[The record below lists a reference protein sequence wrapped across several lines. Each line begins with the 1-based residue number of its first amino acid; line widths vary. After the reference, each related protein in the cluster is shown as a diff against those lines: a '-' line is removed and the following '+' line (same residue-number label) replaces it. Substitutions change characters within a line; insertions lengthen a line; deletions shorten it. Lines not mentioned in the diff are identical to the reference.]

1 MKKYLFFIISML
13 CVSIGAWA
21 QDPDPATSGKFGA
34 SGNSDWELT
43 GTSPNQ
49 TLTLTFKDANDK
61 PLVKEDHTDW
71 VNWVMPCDITG
82 VTKVVVKTGTGVT
95 LSGGADSPLAS
106 LSDNYKS
113 IPLLD
118 LSEASVNIASQTSG
132 TVTSYYLPIADASSP
147 TPLTFKNIIVPAS
160 FANNP
165 DGLIVCNRWNYNQSA
180 AVNKFSV
187 SGTTINAALYTAVGD
202 IAVLTD
208 IKSDYTKL
216 KIVNEVGAIDL
227 TSVLPADKKLD
238 LTSITTE
245 STGSNTITV
254 NSGTTVVCLTSEVAA
269 RVSGGTTNVVNPVVS
284 CTASQLD
291 TKLSELA
298 EADVTPTSI
307 TITGGTLSTEQMT
320 AFGSL
325 TGLKYLS
332 LEADAGTN
340 IGSLALPST
349 LEALVLPKKA
359 SDTKSSVTDA
369 MKTHANLKYIYAP
382 FSGTQDKDQIVAD
395 YVWVNKPG
403 GLSKAFDEQA
413 GLRNAWYMIVESTV
427 ALNDDDVNFW
437 GSDPEHARP
446 MQYRYLDLSGANI
459 TPAVLANYKV
469 TDNLPYRII
478 LPNDWTG
485 DMMAVF
491 AANPNKGSIAAVYS
505 YTGTDHKRLDILEL
519 NDYAYL
525 HTALNDSRIVRSGTT
540 SIRVV
545 SGHYGNNPVYS
556 KFGDNL
562 LAAINNAAS
571 SIKSVTI
578 AVGTGVCK
586 SVDTNADDEDDE
598 DQAINTATPFI
609 FDNDNLTNL
618 DLSYTNNSN
627 VTIDVSRCA
636 GLTNFQMNEAT
647 VAAVDAHGINGLATV
662 SLGHTTVGGD
672 VDLSNTNSTN
682 TSLTSDLEVDLA
694 NIGGTLNVSGTN
706 ATSFDFTQLTAK
718 SVNASNTNSLTS
730 LNINGIKLNG
740 MSDSG
745 SDAITAE
752 NITNRIGTVEVTRD
766 EGGDYSGLTITTASS
781 TEFTTDRIVPKLSE
795 IADNSKKYTL
805 TAIEPSHVEI
815 SAAGNLL
822 NSTVPAALETY
833 NEAQDPDEN
842 NTVANIER
850 LHVTGTLT
858 AEDITY
864 IQTSLTGLKL
874 LDLSDCTFAEGVII
888 TNITSSTIPTSVAIV
903 LPGTINTEAGKIAD
917 VKALV
922 DDGYECVAYYTTKT
936 TEVKNMNIY
945 ATNGTVGNLEA
956 NAPDLINSQSCITFL
971 PRYAN
976 TTVGSDQHQY
986 PEVTPSF
993 LSGLQTFVN
1002 GANGGGGV
1010 GCVDLTW
1017 INISKL
1023 GVDFS
1028 ELNTYHLVIPQNT
1041 TAATVTRNGI
1051 IYDND
1056 FTKEDDGTAT
1066 SAYKSTDSHKY
1077 YKYNANTYAVSTYKG
1092 TASPYA
1098 TQAYF
1103 DGESYQY
1110 GSGYGQINKTAT
1122 LTYLRTTGRLGY
1134 AYGYM
1139 PQLLKDAN
1147 IISIAGT
1154 LDSEDIIQSGST
1166 TSLSDFTNPYIDLT
1180 HASFADSG
1188 ENPVSNETWTS
1199 FSNSSVKD
1207 IAMPYNYATTL
1218 AGLPQVGTC
1227 ENLQGIATLVK
1238 SDDVLSEPT
1247 KKSTLVYQSYKEGG
1261 MEGMLPMLHAL
1272 NLIERAYSISTL
1284 TIGGPVCAKDIANR
1298 INGIDANGHLVTT
1311 IENGCITG
1319 VAAGTQGG
1327 ALSGYAAIESW
1338 DFSKATLPTY
1348 TEGANVVEGNRSYRF
1363 DNATHTYA
1371 KSESSA
1377 SGFSY
1382 QNDLCYTQLGI
1393 APATSLTGA
1402 ILPTDNSVWRI
1413 ADNALNNCKL
1423 LANAEIHI
1431 PYNYQYIG
1439 NGAFLDTYIEHITTT
1454 DASGH
1459 LIDNG
1464 ANTYTL
1470 SANVKEIGN
1479 EPTPAGASLS
1489 ANQTVFPQNRP
1500 VFDMYILAT
1509 DVPKCYKG
1517 AFPANMLYGWG
1528 GFQGGDFPYCRDKY
1542 VNGTNYYTVLRFPYK
1557 DAFVA
1562 TEGTPDYDTM
1572 KKRYT
1577 DVNKIYTKKE
1587 QTGAV
1592 DANGDEI
1599 LWPTFSELRRAYN
1612 QATNDNTWNDWTT
1625 TYDINHEVNGGDNI
1639 PTTSQPEGGKAGDYD
1654 FSGYEGWHQFTLSQ
1668 ATYVEP
1674 DYQNAKDREYVQAG
1688 WYTFCIPFDMT
1699 EDQVYEMLGVPYSTA
1714 QYTNTVGTD
1723 KIKHVGQDTGGDIID
1738 RILPEIRTLHTVD
1751 RYPGTSGTTNVIRF
1765 SMTKNL
1771 TTAPKV
1777 SGRYDYLAIDNSE
1790 DEPENS
1796 YEDCGLNAAG
1806 EKIVIKGGH
1815 PYYIR
1820 PYLQSGITVKNLGKY
1835 VMSRYGDKFKQTA
1848 SCANNNETM
1857 EYLGGSG
1864 TNLATLKF
1872 AKPFEEH
1879 KIQAF
1884 HHETSKDGYAT
1895 HSGTNK
1901 KYYYTFIG
1909 QFWDQKLPR
1918 YCYYT
1923 LEGTGQWYR
1932 LASNKNYTWNA
1943 YKCVILCTQEVE
1955 DEHTTSGHFRNN
1967 ENGHSNYP
1975 SVTTVGT
1982 QNDLLNGTLKIE
1994 FLDGIDDYDF
2004 VNSARETM
2012 FIFDDDIVDVGDG
2025 SETTAIDTLDGER
2038 ILPATGKVYNM
2049 NGQHVGNSLNG
2060 LPKGMYIVNGKKYVI
2075 K

>member
-1 MKKYLFFIISML
+1 MKKYLLFIISML

-21 QDPDPATSGKFGA
+21 QDPTSGKFGA

-49 TLTLTFKDANDK
+49 TLTLTFNDANDK
-61 PLVKEDHTDW
+61 PFVKEEHPGW
-71 VNWVMPCDITG
+71 VNWLKPCDITG
-82 VTKVVVKTGTGVT
+82 VTKVVVNTGSGVT

-106 LSDNYKS
+106 LSDNYNS

-132 TVTSYYLPIADASSP
+132 TVTSYYLPIADASYP

-165 DGLIVCNRWNYNQSA
+165 DGLIVCNRWSYNQSA

-216 KIVNEVGAIDL
+216 KIMNEVGAIDL
-227 TSVLPADKKLD
+227 TSVLPADKTLD
-238 LTSITTE
+238 LTSITTA
-245 STGSNTITV
+245 SNGSNTITV
-254 NSGTTVVCLTSEVAA
+254 KSGTNVVCLTSGVAY
-269 RVSGGTTNVVNPVVS
+269 RVDGATPTIVNPVVS
-284 CTASQLD
+284 CKASELI
-291 TKLSELA
+291 TKLGNLNA
-298 EADVTPTSI
+298 AGVTPTSV
-307 TITGGTLSTEQMT
+307 TIKDE
-320 AFGSL
+320 
-325 TGLKYLS
+325 
-332 LEADAGTN
+332 DAGTDVIINSEVMTALNGCTSLIRINLQDATLSGVTVAN
-340 IGSLALPST
+340 IAIPST
-349 LEALVLPKKA
+349 LECLTLPKSTDPKA
-359 SDTKSSVTDA
+359 SFDA
-369 MKTHANLKYIYAP
+369 MKTNITGKTALYYVYAP
-382 FSGTQDKDQIVAD
+382 YSGTQGESQIVAD

-403 GLSKAFDEQA
+403 GLSKAFDEQTR
-413 GLRNAWYMIVESTV
+413 LLSAWYMIVESTV

-437 GSDPEHARP
+437 GSDPEHARS

-525 HTALNDSRIVRSGTT
+525 PTALNDSRIVRSGTT

-562 LAAINNAAS
+562 LTAINGAAS
-571 SIKSVTI
+571 SITSVTI
-578 AVGTGVCK
+578 AVGTGIYE
-586 SVDTNADDEDDE
+586 SVDTNSDGKDDTDLTITEAKTFE
-598 DQAINTATPFI
+598 FTNT
-609 FDNDNLTNL
+609 NLTDL
-618 DLSYTNNSN
+618 TLSYINNQH
-627 VTIDVSRCA
+627 VTIDVTSCTA
-636 GLTNFQMNEAT
+636 LTNLQMNEAT
-647 VAAVDAHGINGLATV
+647 VAAVDAHGLINLATV
-662 SLGHTTVGGD
+662 SLGHTIVNTGVDTGD
-672 VDLSNTNSTN
+672 VNLSSTG
-682 TSLTSDLEVDLA
+682 LTSLEVDLA
-694 NIGGTLNVSGTN
+694 EIKGTLNVSSTP
-706 ATSFDFTQLTAK
+706 ATSYDFSQLTAK

-730 LNINGIKLNG
+730 LNINGIKLKG

-745 SDAITAE
+745 SDAISDE
-752 NITNRIGTVEVTRD
+752 NITSRIGTVEVTRD
-766 EGGDYSGLTITTASS
+766 GDGNYSGLDITTASS
-781 TEFTTDRIVPKLSE
+781 TLFNTNRIVPKWSE
-795 IADNSKKYTL
+795 IAEEKRYGL
-805 TAIEPSHVEI
+805 TAIEPSHIEI
-815 SAAGNLL
+815 TAAGSSL
-822 NSTVPAALETY
+822 SETVPTAVTDY
-833 NEAQDPDEN
+833 NNAQDPVES
-842 NTVANIER
+842 NTVGNVEI

-858 AEDITY
+858 ADDITY
-864 IQTSLTGLKL
+864 IKNNLTGLKQ
-874 LDLSDCTFAEGVII
+874 LDLSGCTYAAGLSDLVDKIKKAP
-888 TNITSSTIPTSVAIV
+888 IPTSTAIV
-903 LPGTINTEAGKIAD
+903 LPGTSNTEEGTITA
-917 VKALV
+917 VKALQ
-922 DDGYECVAYYTTKT
+922 DANYECVAYYTTKT
-936 TEVKNMNIY
+936 EDNRHMNIY

-956 NAPDLINSQSCITFL
+956 NAPDLINRHSCITFL

-1056 FTKEDDGTAT
+1056 FTKEDDGITNN
-1066 SAYKSTDSHKY
+1066 STET
-1077 YKYNANTYAVSTYKG
+1077 YKYFKYHHNTEAVSTYKG
-1092 TASPYA
+1092 KTSPYA

-1110 GSGYGQINKTAT
+1110 GSGYGQINHKAT
-1122 LTYLRTTGRLGY
+1122 VTYLRNTGGLQT
-1134 AYGYM
+1134 AYSYM
-1139 PQLLKDAN
+1139 PDYLKKA
-1147 IISIAGT
+1147 
-1154 LDSEDIIQSGST
+1154 DILTVVGEMNNNSLEWGLNYI
-1166 TSLSDFTNPYIDLT
+1166 TSPYIDLT
-1180 HASFADSG
+1180 HASFTATGDYPFNWSDL
-1188 ENPVSNETWTS
+1188 SN
-1199 FSNSSVKD
+1199 NSVKC
-1207 IAMPYNYATTL
+1207 IAMPYDYSTTL
-1218 AGLPQVGTC
+1218 AGLPTVGTC
-1227 ENLQGIATLVK
+1227 ANLKGIGCLVK
-1238 SDDVLSEPT
+1238 SDVISSGTT

-1261 MEGMLPMLHAL
+1261 VENILPMLHAV
-1272 NLIERAYSISTL
+1272 NQIDRAYCISTL
-1284 TIGGPVCAKDIANR
+1284 IVGGPVNARDLANR
-1298 INGIDANGHLVTT
+1298 IDGIDANGHLVTT

-1327 ALSGYAAIESW
+1327 ALSGYASIEGW
-1338 DFSKATLPTY
+1338 DLSAATLPNY
-1348 TEGANVVEGNRSYRF
+1348 TEGDNNVAEDNRMYRF
-1363 DNATHTYA
+1363 DNSTHTYA
-1371 KSESSA
+1371 TDES
-1377 SGFSY
+1377 GTFSY

-1479 EPTPAGASLS
+1479 EPTPTGASLS

-1528 GFQGGDFPYCRDKY
+1528 GFDGTLPYCRDKY
-1542 VNGTNYYTVLRFPYK
+1542 VNGSNYYCVLRFPYE
-1557 DAFVA
+1557 DAFTA
-1562 TEGTPDYDTM
+1562 TTGTPDYDTM

-1599 LWPTFSELRRAYN
+1599 VWPTFSELRRAYN
-1612 QATNDNTWNDWTT
+1612 QATNSMTWNDWVT
-1625 TYDINHEVNGGDNI
+1625 TYDINHEVNGGDDI
-1639 PTTSQPEGGKAGDYD
+1639 PTTSQTEGDHTKDYD
-1654 FSGYEGWHQFTLSQ
+1654 FTGYEGWHQFTLSQ

-1674 DYQNAKDREYVQAG
+1674 DYQNATNREYVEGG

-1699 EDQVYEMLGVPYSTA
+1699 ESQVYEMLGVPYSTA
-1714 QYTNTVGTD
+1714 QYTNKVGD
-1723 KIKHVGQDTGGDIID
+1723 KTIIHSGQAVGGSLVD
-1738 RILPEIRTLHTVD
+1738 RKLPEIHTLESVTRT
-1751 RYPGTSGTTNVIRF
+1751 PGNTNVIQFR
-1765 SMTKNL
+1765 MTTNL
-1771 TTAPKV
+1771 AATPGT
-1777 SGRYDYLAIDNSE
+1777 YNYLAINNSGST
-1790 DEPENS
+1790 PVKTPTS
-1796 YEDCGLNAAG
+1796 CGTNTAG
-1806 EKIVIKGGH
+1806 EKIVIKGGY

-1820 PYLQSGITVKNLGKY
+1820 PYLLKNLTVNNLGQY
-1835 VMSRYGDKFKQTA
+1835 IMSRYGDKFKQSA
-1848 SCANNNETM
+1848 SCVNHEGTI
-1857 EYLGGSG
+1857 ESIGGSA
-1864 TNLATLKF
+1864 LATLQF
-1872 AKPFEEH
+1872 AKPYEEH
-1879 KIQAF
+1879 KIWAF
-1884 HHETSKDGYAT
+1884 YDDQDNNTPAYEMHAGDNSSKR
-1895 HSGTNK
+1895 
-1901 KYYYTFIG
+1901 YYYTFVG
-1909 QFWDQKLPR
+1909 QFWDQPLPH

-1923 LEGTGQWYR
+1923 LEGTGKWYR
-1932 LASNKNYTWNA
+1932 FTRFDETTASYKWRA
-1943 YKCVILCTQEVE
+1943 YKCVIICTQEVP
-1955 DEHTTSGHFRNN
+1955 DNTHTQSGLFRNN
-1967 ENGHSNYP
+1967 DDGHSFYP

-1994 FLDGIDDYDF
+1994 FLDGINDYDF
-2004 VNSARETM
+2004 VNSSREYM
-2012 FIFDDDIVDVGDG
+2012 FIFDDDIMDYGEG
-2025 SETTAIDTLDGER
+2025 GQATAIDQLDGEYIR
-2038 ILPATGKVYNM
+2038 PLTGKVYNM
-2049 NGQHVGNSLNG
+2049 NGQLVGNSVEG
-2060 LPKGMYIVNGKKYVI
+2060 LSKGMYIVNGKKIVI